1 MKAKSS
7 PLSSNN
13 HHDIGGQ
20 CHESIIINESPE
32 SGEHHARKRYR
43 RLSPGSRVAEWSKC
57 RSAGSEMPGTQAWS
71 RLGVMII
78 GNVARCIMVIFIQCP
93 QSQKLNST
101 HAKNVSYDSH
111 TQVMQLHIL
120 ICKGW
125 DSLKIISFKSWMRC
139 ISWSVL
145 YQVPIS
151 GSICGRLMNA
161 GGRVVGW
168 RDPSHWTASHRGQHQ
183 PLLHH
188 RSNPFPAQEFI
199 HSIYSSNS
207 YLAAIKQWV
216 MFIRVQGG

>member
-20 CHESIIINESPE
+20 CHESIIINESE
-32 SGEHHARKRYR
+32 IGQHHARKRYR

-71 RLGVMII
+71 RIGVMII
-78 GNVARCIMVIFIQCP
+78 GNVARCIMMIFIQRMSP
-93 QSQKLNST
+93 IAKAQLNSCEKRIVRLT
-101 HAKNVSYDSH
+101 HAGDAA
-111 TQVMQLHIL
+111 IL
-120 ICKGW
+120 ICKSW
-125 DSLKIISFKSWMRC
+125 DSLNIISFKSWMRC
-139 ISWSVL
+139 ISRSVL

-199 HSIYSSNS
+199 HSSYVSNS
-207 YLAAIKQWV
+207 
-216 MFIRVQGG
+216 